1 MKPASVTTFGSWLS
15 RDGKSI
21 LLAKGIRAFGFGF
34 VSVILFIYLNSIGL
48 NVLLDGA
55 IFSIIMVS
63 GALFTVFGSLYAD
76 RMGRRR
82 YLALLSVLMA
92 MSGLM
97 YAATTNLTLLVVAS
111 LIGALSASGGD
122 VGSFQSIEQA
132 ALPQTCSKERRNSM
146 FAIYNLTGRLG
157 AASGALF
164 SGIPV
169 ILSLHLG
176 SGILGNYRPL
186 FLSYA
191 AVALVTSLIYTTL
204 SEDIEAEKTGRE
216 QTNTSRLSPESRS
229 IITKLALL
237 IGVDSFAGGFVLQS
251 IVSFWFYTKYHVGIS
266 ELSLV
271 FFLTG
276 ILSAGAFIVS
286 GKLADRIGAINTM
299 VFTHLPSS
307 IFLMLVPLAPTFALS
322 LVFYVIRQPLSLMD
336 VPARQSYIVSVV
348 QPSERTVAAGVSN
361 IASNSATA
369 VSPSVTG
376 LFMQFVSLSIPF
388 YICGVLKIAYD
399 LTLYRNFRRVKET
412 GK

>member
-1 MKPASVTTFGSWLS
+1 MKLLSLMTFGSWLS
-15 RDGKSI
+15 KDGKSI

-34 VSVILFIYLNSIGL
+34 MSVILFIYLNSIGL
-48 NVLLDGA
+48 GILLDGA

-63 GALFTVFGSLYAD
+63 GALFTVVGSVYAD
-76 RMGRRR
+76 RIGRRK
-82 YLALLSVLMA
+82 YLALLAVLMA
-92 MSGLM
+92 ISGLI
-97 YAATTNLTLLVVAS
+97 YAATTNLVLLVVAS

-132 ALPQTCSKERRNSM
+132 ALPQTCSKEKRNSV

-164 SGIPV
+164 SGMPE
-169 ILSLHLG
+169 ILRLNVGTGVLETF
-176 SGILGNYRPL
+176 RPL
-186 FLSYA
+186 FISYTV
-191 AVALVTSLIYTTL
+191 VALVTSLIYATL
-204 SEDIEAEKTGRE
+204 SEEIEAEKTGLE
-216 QTNTSRLSPESRS
+216 GKGTPRLSPESRS
-229 IITKLALL
+229 IITRLAIL

-251 IVSFWFYTKYHVGIS
+251 IVSFWFYTKYHIGIS

-276 ILSAGAFIVS
+276 ILSAGAFIIS

-307 IFLMLVPLAPTFALS
+307 IFLMLVPIAPTFAMS
-322 LVFYVIRQPLSLMD
+322 LGFYFIRQPLSLMD
-336 VPARQSYIVSVV
+336 VPARQSYVVSVV

-361 IASNSATA
+361 ISSNSATA
-369 VSPSVTG
+369 MSPSVTG
-376 LFMQFVSLSIPF
+376 LVMQFISLSAPF
-388 YICGVLKIAYD
+388 YICGILKIAYD
-399 LTLYRNFRRVKET
+399 LALYRSFRKVKVT